1 MLAINGREN
10 IIPKEKEEVKKPVTE
25 EEEEEEEDAEDTQEY
40 EFDTQPPP
48 MDQIPAVQQKKRL
61 QKVPGGSDGLYDSD
75 DDVVFD
81 ESQNIDKTKAR
92 NQFVADEAEENDS
105 DDDDKFDDVIES
117 TEKNNQ
123 KETDQDAVPEGD
135 AQNNEGVQ
143 FDTTMDDDYDDLD
156 MNEHRGMT
164 QVAALPEPQA
174 PFAPSSTPL
183 ARRRILC
190 WNHHGVITSRE
201 RDEIDGTYRTIDFA
215 FVDSATHRPVSFRDP
230 YNFIIGTIGDEGG
243 LFASDLMED
252 VDDDDIADDLLNDM
266 SDTIKARVK
275 KSGRKH
281 GMKSDRATGSN
292 IYFHRFDTFGSVK
305 DKDWHLALPEGEL
318 VQGCASGQG
327 WNAVV
332 TSRRFLRMFSSGGLQ
347 GPIIWLKGNPV
358 TLVGRGRFVAVI
370 YHEGNPLMD
379 GTQRLGYAMYDGV
392 TGKLIVEGSVAAIS
406 PESSLTWAGFTND
419 LSLCVMDE
427 DGVASMLIAS
437 TIESVMQTT
446 YRWVPMLDTMGL
458 KKSREDSFWPV
469 TIQDGKLICM
479 PLKGVKHPDA
489 ARRPLTTAFP
499 LRMPL
504 ARGNGGRR

>member
-135 AQNNEGVQ
+135 AQNEGDQ
-143 FDTTMDDDYDDLD
+143 FDPAMDDDYDDLD
-156 MNEHRGMT
+156 MNEPRGMT
-164 QVAALPEPQA
+164 TVAALPEPQA

-437 TIESVMQTT
+437 IIESVMQTT

-469 TIQDGKLICM
+469 TIQDGKLICV